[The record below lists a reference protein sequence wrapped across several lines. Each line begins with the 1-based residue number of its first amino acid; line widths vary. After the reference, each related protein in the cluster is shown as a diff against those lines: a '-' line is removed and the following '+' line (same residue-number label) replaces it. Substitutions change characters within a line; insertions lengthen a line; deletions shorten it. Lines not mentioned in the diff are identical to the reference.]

1 MYNMIDLPDLH
12 DGYFDGLWISGN
24 DSAHLFFRT
33 EECLR
38 LTLVLREVEAMY
50 VSSLCAGNIILDVVV
65 VPTAKLTS
73 EMISDVH
80 QLSPSESDL
89 AEKLL
94 VKAQQKGLT
103 LLEFTS
109 SYGAEGSFLFRSAEL
124 LLKHCLSD

>member
-1 MYNMIDLPDLH
+1 
-12 DGYFDGLWISGN
+12 
-24 DSAHLFFRT
+24 
-33 EECLR
+33 
-38 LTLVLREVEAMY
+38 MY